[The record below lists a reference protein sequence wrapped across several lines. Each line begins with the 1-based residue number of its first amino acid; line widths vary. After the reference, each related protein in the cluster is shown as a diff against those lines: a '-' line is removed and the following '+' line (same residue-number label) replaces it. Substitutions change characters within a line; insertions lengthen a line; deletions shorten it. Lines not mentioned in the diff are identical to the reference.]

1 MSRSARLAVSAAIA
15 VVALTAILLAR
26 EIPSR
31 HVRGDPGPRALPI
44 GAAAVILVGA
54 AAALADDA
62 RRSPVRRAPA
72 DPVGHSLPVAAA
84 TAAYLVLM
92 PVVGFG
98 PATAFFV
105 TGTSLWLDRPRR
117 HPVLAHLLVGAGAA
131 GVLWVAFG
139 RLLDVALPQGPL
151 GI

>member
-1 MSRSARLAVSAAIA
+1 MSRSARLAVSTAIA
-15 VVALTAILLAR
+15 VAALSAIWLSQ

-44 GAAAVILVGA
+44 GAAAVVLVGA

-62 RRSPVRRAPA
+62 RRPPARRAAEPL
-72 DPVGHSLPVAAA
+72 GNSLPVAAA

-92 PVVGFG
+92 PAMGFV
-98 PATAFFV
+98 PATALFV
-105 TGTSLWLDRPRR
+105 IGTSLRLDRPRR
-117 HPVLAHLLVGAGAA
+117 YPLLAHLLVGAGAA
-131 GVLWVAFG
+131 AVLWLGFG

-151 GI
+151 GV